1 MTPASTASSASSLR
15 VWDLPTRV
23 FHIAL
28 MACVIALVI
37 TGQIGGEAMTLHFYC
52 GYSVLTLVLFRVV
65 WGFVGGHWSR
75 FAQFIPTPA
84 QLRAYLSSLPQRQA
98 PVTAGH
104 NPLGALSVVAMLLVL
119 LAQVLSGFLSDDEIS
134 VSGPWTAWAPSA
146 WIEWATAYHTE
157 IGKSALIGLVLLHV
171 AAVLVHKY
179 IKGDDLIRPM
189 VSGDKNLPADMA
201 ARTPVSRD
209 TWRTRTT
216 ALCVLAVCAYAVY
229 RLVHLSLRV

>member
-1 MTPASTASSASSLR
+1 MTPASSDFSVR

-23 FHIAL
+23 FHAAL

-52 GYSVLTLVLFRVV
+52 GYSVLTLLLFRIV
-65 WGFVGGHWSR
+65 WGFIGGHWSR

-84 QLRAYLSSLPQRQA
+84 QLRAYVLSLTQRQA
-98 PVTAGH
+98 LVSAGH
-104 NPLGALSVVAMLLVL
+104 NPLGAVSVVAMLLVL

-157 IGKSALIGLVLLHV
+157 IGKGVLIGWVLLHV
-171 AAVLVHKY
+171 AAVLAHKY

-201 ARTPVSRD
+201 THTPMSLD

-229 RLVHLSLRV
+229 RLVHLSLKV

>member
-1 MTPASTASSASSLR
+1 LR
-15 VWDLPTRV
+15 N
-23 FHIAL
+23 
-28 MACVIALVI
+28 
-37 TGQIGGEAMTLHFYC
+37 
-52 GYSVLTLVLFRVV
+52 
-65 WGFVGGHWSR
+65 
-75 FAQFIPTPA
+75 
-84 QLRAYLSSLPQRQA
+84 YLSSLPQRQV

-134 VSGPWTAWAPSA
+134 VSGPWTAWAPSV

-157 IGKSALIGLVLLHV
+157 IGKGVLIGLVLLHV

-189 VSGDKNLPADMA
+189 VSGDKNLPDDMA
-201 ARTPVSRD
+201 AHTTASLD
-209 TWRTRTT
+209 TWRTRTK

-229 RLVHLSLRV
+229 RLVHLSMSV